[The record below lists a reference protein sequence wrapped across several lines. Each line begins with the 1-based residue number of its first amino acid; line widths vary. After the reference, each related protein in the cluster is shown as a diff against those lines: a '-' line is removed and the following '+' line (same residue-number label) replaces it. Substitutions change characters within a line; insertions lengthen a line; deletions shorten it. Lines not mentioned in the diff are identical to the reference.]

1 MEMPVDIPA
10 EPPLPEETKRDNDD
24 GKDKKVVAERVATAH
39 VTGDVDGKTTYSSL
53 GPVWVATDK
62 IRPRSPIAKFMFIWE
77 EGKGMHVEI
86 TEMKNFD
93 DIDTKGY
100 R

>member
-1 MEMPVDIPA
+1 MGGDSIMEMPVDIPA

-53 GPVWVATDK
+53 GPV
-62 IRPRSPIAKFMFIWE
+62 
-77 EGKGMHVEI
+77 
-86 TEMKNFD
+86 
-93 DIDTKGY
+93 
-100 R
+100 